1 MAVDWGLA
9 KPEGGAYDY
18 LQSLQQ
24 MGQLAAQK
32 QALSQ
37 NQYAFNRQ
45 RTADQQRP
53 QIIAQA
59 RGGDY
64 NGAQDTAFSNGDMDA
79 LKFVGSLQDTQRAQL
94 GQHADAIAAVAA
106 NLAKL
111 PADQRRAALA
121 AAAPGLQRF
130 GFTPEEIAAAD
141 VSDAG
146 LTGYISAASS
156 TKSALESYY
165 DSQKPLTVA
174 DGAQVFGATP
184 MGGGQRPLIAENQK
198 DIVPQKP
205 VWDSERGGWVYP
217 PSAGAPTGSMTP
229 LGGAAPESP
238 AASSVRR
245 KGGWTPKASDGG
257 DNPDGVVDQK
267 IAFLS
272 KALGIDPNA
281 RLSPDQVGALAGP
294 LAATEGGPGS
304 LADRNNNP
312 GNIRDGKFARSLPGY
327 IGTGDGGFAK
337 FATKGDGVNATKAL
351 LMKKFTGGAA
361 SITDII
367 AGKPVAGQSTSPQAA
382 PSGGSFVPVVA
393 PKNKDYRILT
403 PQEAQQRGLDSQS
416 KWQIGPNN
424 QITALPAKGDKPL
437 TEIQSKAT
445 GYLGTM
451 LASSKA
457 LAEVRGYNPD
467 EVSIGLSTLGAGNPL
482 KRNISQASRR
492 VLNAQLG
499 FAEAAL
505 RLESGAAVTP
515 QEIADKAQVLFPM
528 PGDGP
533 DVQRDK
539 RRQREAAI
547 KGMRVAAGPGSDNF
561 PFLGDTSKTGVNAPR
576 AQPKPGW
583 KITERK

>member
-1 MAVDWGLA
+1 MAVNWGLGQ
-9 KPEGGAYDY
+9 PEGGGYDY

-24 MGQLAAQK
+24 MGQIAAQK
-32 QALSQ
+32 QAAAQ
-37 NQYAFNRQ
+37 NQYNFNRQ

-53 QIIAQA
+53 QILQQA
-59 RGGDY
+59 RGGNY
-64 NGAQDTAFSNGDMDA
+64 SGAQDTAFANGDMDA
-79 LKFVGSLQDTQRAQL
+79 LKFVSSLQDTQRAQL

-184 MGGGQRPLIAENQK
+184 MGGGQRPLIAENPK

-229 LGGAAPESP
+229 LGGSAPQT
-238 AASSVRR
+238 
-245 KGGWTPKASDGG
+245 GGG
-257 DNPDGVVDQK
+257 DLVSRMIPITLGSEGGGSLTNPKVSPKGARGPMQVMPGTNVSPGFGVTAAADGSEAERARVGRDYLAAMMQRYGGDPEKAWAAYNAGPGRVDALITK
-267 IAFLS
+267 NGDRWKFGLPNETKDYIRKNMA
-272 KALGIDPNA
+272 ALGSTPA
-281 RLSPDQVGALAGP
+281 P
-294 LAATEGGPGS
+294 
-304 LADRNNNP
+304 
-312 GNIRDGKFARSLPGY
+312 
-327 IGTGDGGFAK
+327 
-337 FATKGDGVNATKAL
+337 
-351 LMKKFTGGAA
+351 
-361 SITDII
+361 
-367 AGKPVAGQSTSPQAA
+367 QSV
-382 PSGGSFVPVVA
+382 PSGGGFVPVVP
-393 PKNKDYRILT
+393 PKSKDYRILT
-403 PQEAQQRGLDSQS
+403 PQEAQQHGLDPKS
-416 KWQIGPNN
+416 KWQIGPNQ

-437 TEIQSKAT
+437 TEIQAKSS
-445 GYLGTM
+445 GYLSTM
-451 LASSKA
+451 LEASRS
-457 LAEVRGYNPD
+457 LSEVRGYTPNNVAIALD
-467 EVSIGLSTLGAGNPL
+467 TLSNGNPIRGEL
-482 KRNISQASRR
+482 SQTDRR
-492 VLNAQLG
+492 VLNAQQA
-499 FAEAAL
+499 FAGASL
-505 RLESGAAVTP
+505 RLESGAVITP
-515 QEIADKAQVLFPM
+515 EEIARKARALFPL

-547 KGMRVAAGPGSDNF
+547 KAMRIAAGPGSDQF
-561 PFLGDTSKTGVNAPR
+561 APLGDTSKTGANASRP
-576 AQPKPGW
+576 QPKAGW